1 MKQYAD
7 LIWLL
12 ALVTLLLSAA
22 GLVGSDALQL
32 PGMVRLL
39 FAMTAVA
46 SVGAIAALG
55 IKWPLQ

>member
-39 FAMTAVA
+39 FGMTAVA
-46 SVGAIAALG
+46 SVGAIAALE